1 MKSRIY
7 RHLVFW
13 LASSIQ
19 GTLLEFAWIHTVFA
33 KEQQGHII
41 FLAITFNLV
50 LMPSRLFFTYYALN
64 VAVTN
69 PLKRHYNV
77 WLIFLKLSIAMFI
90 AVTMHRIGSIYYI
103 DPHEYPK
110 NVYEFSDVFNLSW
123 MFVSLLDIGYVAG
136 IAVALKLFRMQMI
149 SLKNQKDLEKEKL
162 ETELKF
168 LKNQINPHF
177 LFNTLNNIYAL
188 ARKKSDKTPEVVV
201 KLAKLLRFM
210 LYESAKDTIPI
221 SEEIKILEDYVQLEK
236 IRYSNRLEVCFNQ
249 EIDDYNQLI
258 APLIL
263 LPFVENAFKH
273 GVNDTINST
282 GISINATL
290 ENGHLTFVVKNDHDH
305 DKNSPINENIGLSN
319 VRRQLE
325 LMYTDFSLNVINL
338 EQTFIVD
345 LKINLHSNG
354 KI

>member
-1 MKSRIY
+1 MFY

-13 LASSIQ
+13 LAYSVQ
-19 GTLLEFAWIHTVFA
+19 GTLLEYAWIHTVFA
-33 KEQQGHII
+33 KEQQVNVIL
-41 FLAITFNLV
+41 LAITFNLV
-50 LMPSRLFFTYYALN
+50 LTPSRLLITYYALN
-64 VAVTN
+64 VAVTQ
-69 PLKRHYNV
+69 PLTRHYNV
-77 WLIFLKLSIAMFI
+77 WLIFLKLSVALFVAI
-90 AVTMHRIGSIYYI
+90 VLHRMGSIYYI
-103 DPHEYPK
+103 NPHEYPK
-110 NVYEFSDVFNLSW
+110 SVYSFSDVFNVSW
-123 MFVSLLDIGYVAG
+123 MFVSLLDLGYVAG
-136 IAVALKLFRMQMI
+136 IAVALRLFRMQI
-149 SLKNQKDLEKEKL
+149 LSLRNEKNLVKDKL

-201 KLAKLLRFM
+201 RLAKLLRFM

-221 SEEIKILEDYVQLEK
+221 AEEIQILEDYVQLERL
-236 IRYSNRLEVCFNQ
+236 RYSNRLEVCFHK

-263 LPFVENAFKH
+263 LPFIENAFKH

-282 GISINATL
+282 GISIKATL
-290 ENGHLTFVVKNDHDH
+290 EKGQLAFVVKNSHDH
-305 DKNSPINENIGLSN
+305 DDNSPINENIGLSN

-325 LMYTDFSLNVINL
+325 LMYTDFSLNTTNL
-338 EQTFIVD
+338 AQIFIVD